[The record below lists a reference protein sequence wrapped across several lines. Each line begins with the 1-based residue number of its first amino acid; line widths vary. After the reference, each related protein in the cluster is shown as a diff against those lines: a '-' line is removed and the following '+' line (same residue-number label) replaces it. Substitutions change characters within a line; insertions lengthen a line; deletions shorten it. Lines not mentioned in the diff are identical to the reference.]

1 MKVLGRVNFRNVFSS
16 WAAPE
21 NGKAAGQGDF
31 LEERCEA
38 AILPKQRMHG
48 TRHSL
53 RRRCHDGCALLGGVS
68 LITSDILV

>member
-1 MKVLGRVNFRNVFSS
+1 MKVLGRVNFRNVYSS

-53 RRRCHDGCALLGGVS
+53 RRRCHEVVHCLGE
-68 LITSDILV
+68 LVL